1 MNWVWFH
8 RLGSPPYIYGLAA
21 KLTPWFGWLA
31 AICLLYG
38 LVGGLYLAP
47 RDYQQ
52 GDAFRIVYVHAPSAW
67 LSLMIYSTMA
77 TAAAVGLIWRIKVAH
92 AVAASCAP
100 IGAWFTIAT
109 LGTGMLW
116 GKPMWGAYWAWDPRL
131 TAQLVLLFLYV
142 GYIGLRAGIE
152 DIQRADRASAVL
164 AIVGVVNVPIIKYSV
179 EWWNSIHQ
187 APTVMKMG
195 KPTMVPE
202 MLIPL
207 LTMFVGFTLLFACL
221 MLIRLRGELL
231 RRERSATWIKEALGA
246 KTAVPA

>member
-8 RLGSPPYIYGLAA
+8 RLGSPPYVYGLART
-21 KLTPWFGWLA
+21 LTPWLGWLA
-31 AICLLYG
+31 LLAIGYG
-38 LVGGLYLAP
+38 LIGGLVFAP
-47 RDYQQ
+47 ADYQQ

-67 LSLMIYSTMA
+67 LSLMIYTTMA
-77 TAAAVGLIWRIKVAH
+77 VAAAVGLIWRIKVGH
-92 AVAASCAP
+92 AVATACAP

-131 TAQLVLLFLYV
+131 TAQLVLLFLYM
-142 GYIGLRAGIE
+142 GYIGLRAAI
-152 DIQRADRASAVL
+152 DDVQRADRASAVL

-195 KPTMVPE
+195 KPSMAPE
-202 MLIPL
+202 MLVPL
-207 LTMFVGFTLLFACL
+207 LVMFLGFTLLFATL
-221 MLIRLRGELL
+221 MLMRLRAELL
-231 RRERSATWIKEALGA
+231 RRERTATWIREVVAA
-246 KTAVPA
+246 